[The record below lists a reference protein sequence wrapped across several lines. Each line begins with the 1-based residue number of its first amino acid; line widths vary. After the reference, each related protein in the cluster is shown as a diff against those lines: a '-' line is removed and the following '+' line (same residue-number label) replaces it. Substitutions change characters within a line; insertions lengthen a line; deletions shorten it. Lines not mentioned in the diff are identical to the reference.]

1 MVDYTERRKTER
13 KNVSPLHHRPT
24 TERRNIKRKKNE
36 TVLNFI
42 KQNYTERRKTERKKF
57 LYVFTI
63 TSSGPPQREEI
74 LREILI
80 IFRGDI

>member
-1 MVDYTERRKTER
+1 MVD
-13 KNVSPLHHRPT
+13 
-24 TERRNIKRKKNE
+24 
-36 TVLNFI
+36 
-42 KQNYTERRKTERKKF
+42 YTERRKTERKKF

-80 IFRGDI
+80 IFRGVFKFH